1 MIETRVR
8 SDGRQPEQM
17 RPIRFTRGYTEY
29 AEGSV
34 LVEFGSTRVLC
45 NASVEDRI
53 PSWMRGT
60 GLGWVTA
67 EYSMLPRAT
76 HERNL
81 REASRGR
88 VGGRTHEIQRLIG
101 RSLRAVTRREQMGEV
116 QVTVDCD
123 VIQADGGT
131 RTASIAGGFVALY
144 DAFERLRAGGQ
155 ISVIPL
161 YDYCAAVSVGVV
173 NGISMLDLS
182 YAEDSTADVDMNV
195 VMTGGGRYIEVQG
208 TAEGLSFTKREM
220 DDLMGLAEWGINEI
234 VAAQRA
240 VLGLPDPPPRDMDN
254 PFSIYSA
261 LPDPA
266 PGPVSAASSFG

>member
-1 MIETRVR
+1 MTEDGIRG
-8 SDGRQPEQM
+8 DGRQPEQM
-17 RPIRFTRGYTEY
+17 RPIRFTRGFTDY

-53 PSWMRGT
+53 PPWMRGT

-76 HERNL
+76 HDRTQ

-88 VGGRTHEIQRLIG
+88 IGGRTHEIQRLIG
-101 RSLRAVTRREQMGEV
+101 RSLRAVTRRDLMGEV
-116 QVTVDCD
+116 QITVDCD

-144 DAFERLRAGGQ
+144 DAFDRLRADGRV
-155 ISVIPL
+155 SEIPL
-161 YDYCAAVSVGVV
+161 SDYCAAVSVGVV
-173 NGISMLDLS
+173 GGMSMLDLC
-182 YAEDSTADVDMNV
+182 YTEDSAADVDMNV
-195 VMTGGGRYIEVQG
+195 AMTGGGRYIEVQG

-220 DDLMGLAEWGINEI
+220 DDLMGLAEWGVNEI
-234 VAAQRA
+234 VEAQRTA
-240 VLGLPDPPPRDMDN
+240 LGLPAAPPRDMDN
-254 PFSIYSA
+254 PFSVYSA
-261 LPDPA
+261 LPLPA
-266 PGPVSAASSFG
+266 PEPVPLPAG